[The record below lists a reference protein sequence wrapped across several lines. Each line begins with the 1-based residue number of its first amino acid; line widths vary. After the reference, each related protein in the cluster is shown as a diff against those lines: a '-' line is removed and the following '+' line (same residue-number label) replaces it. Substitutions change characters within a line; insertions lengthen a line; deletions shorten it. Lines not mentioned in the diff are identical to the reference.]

1 MNTPEQPTIDI
12 DRLILEAETREQQA
26 REQAAY
32 ARGWLD
38 ALRAIREAAR
48 PAPSPAEEGA

>member
-1 MNTPEQPTIDI
+1 MPEQPAIDI
-12 DRLILEAETREQQA
+12 DRLILEAEQREQQA
-26 REQAAY
+26 REAAAY

-48 PAPSPAEEGA
+48 PLPPPAEESAP